1 MYETRNFR
9 LGGCD
14 PRAGGEAKGA
24 SLCKGFFF
32 ARAFFLGKCLR
43 CLLHAS
49 AQPPTPPD
57 PYGPRSGRRL
67 GPAAS
72 ARSSTRS
79 SSGADCRLAWGGA
92 GQADPRAVHA
102 CDGLLHRHC
111 QHGPPTPGPRG
122 RRGAA
127 HGWRSSLGTD
137 TDEVPEQL
145 VCTGIPPP
153 TDLAPEH
160 PPGRRLASGAQRPAR
175 RLRRVQR
182 RRVAA
187 GLCVTAATQV
197 RHRSIYRAPPRGVAP

>member
-1 MYETRNFR
+1 MQ
-9 LGGCD
+9 
-14 PRAGGEAKGA
+14 
-24 SLCKGFFF
+24 GFFF

-79 SSGADCRLAWGGA
+79 SSGADCRLAWGGG

-111 QHGPPTPGPRG
+111 QHGPPTPGPLG

-127 HGWRSSLGTD
+127 HGWRNSLGTD

-160 PPGRRLASGAQRPAR
+160 HELLGATVHQLRVGGSLPALSDPQGGSVVCSCGRPVRDSGDTSVASQ
-175 RLRRVQR
+175 
-182 RRVAA
+182 
-187 GLCVTAATQV
+187 
-197 RHRSIYRAPPRGVAP
+197 HI